1 MTNKFQSALLLFSS
15 SVIFLGCNSPK
26 VIAAKQ
32 YKTKKEIT
40 KKLTFDEARVVYWL
54 ALGEINK
61 SNNCIMSK
69 HIFEN
74 NSRVAQCFSLTK
86 SAITSKYVNLDESY
100 SYQGMPTVRL
110 EDINTTTDKYMSSF
124 DLLSDEYLTLK
135 NELIKRITNIN
146 YSKPKFE
153 SYQKLLSR
161 SFNKPQDFYIKHEM
175 VKDAKTKTFGFTTP
189 YTLSNSN
196 ISNHFVLLK
205 YNKPENIFFLY
216 KKAQQKNPQL
226 ILDEFMLNNL
236 KLAYIR
242 QNINI
247 NSKLAKYHF
256 ELSLKNLDED
266 ELGYSLNEANID
278 KSILA
283 SLSNIK
289 VDFLPAS
296 YSADDDVL
304 HVEFVNEESEN
315 FIVSNKT
322 NKFIQVNAISFY
334 YDSEIITV
342 EVNYKLPP
350 TAVQE
355 FSIDLK
361 KIDDKYLSS
370 KSIKVALALEYLDYS
385 DKKVTI
391 YETKNIYMDNI
402 IK

>member
-69 HIFEN
+69 HTFEN

-100 SYQGMPTVRL
+100 YYQDMPTVDL
-110 EDINTTTDKYMSSF
+110 EDINTTTDKYMANF
-124 DLLSDEYLTLK
+124 DLLSDEYLALK
-135 NELIKRITNIN
+135 DELTKRITNID

-161 SFNKPQDFYIKHEM
+161 TFNKPQDFYIKHEM
-175 VKDAKTKTFGFTTP
+175 IKDANTKTFGFTTP

-205 YNKPENIFFLY
+205 YNKPENIYFLY
-216 KKAQQKNPQL
+216 KKAKQKNPEL
-226 ILDEFMLNNL
+226 TLDAFMQNNL

-256 ELSLKNLDED
+256 ELSLKNLDKD
-266 ELGYSLNEANID
+266 ELGYSLYQANID
-278 KSILA
+278 KSIIA

-304 HVEFVNEESEN
+304 HVEFINEESEN

-350 TAVQE
+350 TAVQK